1 MFGTILK
8 FQALLDKLK
17 KNKALWFSTL
27 TALSIVGIIGTLY
40 YLNSM
45 TTRAARNLYEATNA
59 SYFYDLDK
67 KVADS
72 TQKLMVAGALS
83 AQNPA
88 AVAALGA
95 ATNTPAMTAFV
106 KKLSEELGVIS
117 KGEVVVDFYSKDFRK
132 IASSLEGQVINPLPY
147 DSKILQKVV
156 ATNESVS
163 GVEYKDGHVYLT
175 AAYPIGAGVLEI
187 KKNTDFLFDIYET
200 NGKIFQVLL
209 DKDFLDMK
217 KLQEFR
223 NQPIGKFEISVQ
235 ARTDGEF
242 LQKNA
247 ELDFIKVIEQKYVL
261 TDEYF
266 VLAKPILNPDG
277 KKIGMFVIAERIM
290 QDNGLPKMVKG
301 ISNGLTTAALG
312 LVVALLVLMI

>member
-1 MFGTILK
+1 MFGAILK

-27 TALSIVGIIGTLY
+27 TVLSILGIVGTLY

-45 TTRAARNLYEATNA
+45 TTRAAKNLYEATSG
-59 SYFYDLDK
+59 SYFYDLDR

-72 TQKLMVAGALS
+72 TQKLMIAGALS
-83 AQNPA
+83 MQNPA
-88 AVAALGA
+88 VVATLGTT
-95 ATNTPAMTAFV
+95 TNTPAITALV
-106 KKLSEELGVIS
+106 KKLSDELGVIS
-117 KGEVVVDFYSKDFRK
+117 KGEVVVDFYSKDIRK
-132 IASSLEGQVINPLPY
+132 IASSLDNPPITPQPY
-147 DSKILQKVV
+147 DSKILQKVA
-156 ATNESVS
+156 ATNEAVS
-163 GVEYKDGHVYLT
+163 GVEYQDGHVYLK
-175 AAYPIGAGVLEI
+175 AAYPIGAGILEV
-187 KKNTDFLFDIYET
+187 KKNTDFLFDIYES

-223 NQPIGKFEISVQ
+223 SQPIGKFQVSVQ

-242 LQKNA
+242 LQKSVDI
-247 ELDFIKVIEQKYVL
+247 DFSKVIEQKYML
-261 TDEYF
+261 TNEYF

-277 KKIGMFVIAERIM
+277 KRVGMFVIAERIM
-290 QDNGLPKMVKG
+290 QDNGLPRMVKG